1 MQSKH
6 PTGKIVSICVSKPK
20 IVEVNGELVSTGIF
34 KEPVSGRVQLR
45 TLNLDGDEQ
54 ADLTVH
60 GGIDKALYSYPLE
73 HYSWWQQQMPD
84 VEFQPGKFGENLTT
98 TGLLE
103 KEVFIGDEFQ
113 IGTAIVKVSQ
123 PRLPCYKLGIKFG
136 RRDVIKTFI
145 QSGFSGI
152 YFSVI
157 QEGELNVGNEIKF
170 LRGDKYQISV
180 SDVANLFNGK
190 RERDPDFIELCL
202 KSQLAN
208 QMKRFIHTHPTEPS

>member
-6 PTGKIVSICVSKPK
+6 STGKIVSVCVSKPK

-73 HYSWWQQQMPD
+73 HYTWWQKQLPE
-84 VEFQPGKFGENLTT
+84 VEFPLGKFGENLTT

-103 KEVFIGDEFQ
+103 TDVFIGDEFQ
-113 IGTAIVKVSQ
+113 MGTAIVKVSQ

-136 RRDVIKTFI
+136 RRDVIKTFV

-157 QEGELNVGNEIKF
+157 QEGELGVGDKIKF
-170 LRGDKYQISV
+170 LGGDEYRISV
-180 SDVANLFNGK
+180 RDVANLFNGK
-190 RERDPDFIELCL
+190 RARDPDFIELCL
-202 KSQLAN
+202 RSQLAK
-208 QMKRFIHTHPTEPS
+208 QMKRFID

>member
-1 MQSKH
+1 MQSKKS
-6 PTGKIVSICVSKPK
+6 TGKIVSVCVSKPK

-45 TLNLDGDEQ
+45 KLNLDGDEQ

-60 GGIDKALYSYPLE
+60 GGIDKALYSYSLE

-84 VEFQPGKFGENLTT
+84 VEFPLGKFGENLTT
-98 TGLLE
+98 SELLE
-103 KEVFIGDEFQ
+103 TDVFIGDEFQ
-113 IGTAIVKVSQ
+113 MGTAIVKVTQ

-136 RRDVIKTFI
+136 RRDVIKTFV

-157 QEGELNVGNEIKF
+157 QEGELGVGDEIKY
-170 LRGDKYQISV
+170 LRSDEFGISV

-190 RERDPDFIELCL
+190 RARDPEFIELCL
-202 KSQLAN
+202 KSQLAK
-208 QMKRFIHTHPTEPS
+208 QMKRFID

>member
-1 MQSKH
+1 MQSKKS
-6 PTGKIVSICVSKPK
+6 TGTIVSVCVSKPK

-45 TLNLDGDEQ
+45 KLNLDGDEQ

-60 GGIDKALYSYPLE
+60 GGIDKALYSYSLE

-84 VEFQPGKFGENLTT
+84 VEFPLGKFGENLTT
-98 TGLLE
+98 SELLE
-103 KEVFIGDEFQ
+103 TDVFIGDEFQ
-113 IGTAIVKVSQ
+113 MGTAIVKVSQ

-136 RRDVIKTFI
+136 RRDVIKTFV

-157 QEGELNVGNEIKF
+157 QEGELGVGDEIKY
-170 LRGDKYQISV
+170 LRSDEFGIRV

-190 RERDPDFIELCL
+190 RARDPEFIELCL
-202 KSQLAN
+202 KSQLAK
-208 QMKRFIHTHPTEPS
+208 QMKRFID